1 MSVWLW
7 APDCMSPA
15 PGFCWLIC
23 CAAPNVRL
31 YVVMTFT
38 NLIKEPRMEPFYT
51 VYDNRP
57 TKWAE
62 GYILHDD
69 FQEDP
74 RNVSDTF
81 VVGALQIDKF
91 GNSNLIGVGKDYKH
105 LDFRGPGAVGTL
117 TMAHYVDRYYLF
129 VQSHNKKIFVDKCDF
144 ISTVGWGQGGADGR
158 KKLGIPG
165 SGPVYCITPLC
176 VFDFDENS
184 KRMRLKS
191 LHPGVTHRAG
201 SGEHGLRSDRPR
213 SRAGDGRSD
222 PGRNSDIARAY
233 RYRRHVAEVTRERIE
248 TARAHHV
255 CQRPVAIEEPR
266 RDAANGHGL
275 RA

>member
-1 MSVWLW
+1 MKANDTTATDPKS
-7 APDCMSPA
+7 
-15 PGFCWLIC
+15 GET
-23 CAAPNVRL
+23 AAFTTRELLATFISHQVRDGERVAVGAGLHVPRAGILLAHLLRCPNVRL

-38 NLIKEPRMEPFYT
+38 NLVKEPRMEPFYT

-117 TMAHYVDRYYLF
+117 SMAHYVDRYYLF
-129 VQSHNKKIFVDKCDF
+129 VQSHSKKIFVEKCDF

-176 VFDFDENS
+176 VFDFEESS
-184 KRMRLKS
+184 KRMRLRS
-191 LHPGVTHRAG
+191 VHPGVTVDQVLENTGFAVIVP
-201 SGEHGLRSDRPR
+201 D
-213 SRAGDGRSD
+213 
-222 PGRNSDIARAY
+222 
-233 RYRRHVAEVTRERIE
+233 HVPETAAPTPEEIWTLRERID
-248 TARAHHV
+248 
-255 CQRPVAIEEPR
+255 IE
-266 RDAANGHGL
+266 GML

>member
-1 MSVWLW
+1 MNAKQITATPQQNAESASFTTKELLATFISHQVRDGERVAVGAGLHVPR
-7 APDCMSPA
+7 AGILLAHLMRC
-15 PGFCWLIC
+15 
-23 CAAPNVRL
+23 PNVRL

-117 TMAHYVDRYYLF
+117 SMAHYVDRYYLF
-129 VQSHNKKIFVDKCDF
+129 VQSHNRKIFVEKCDF

-158 KKLGIPG
+158 SKLGIPG
-165 SGPVYCITPLC
+165 KGPIYCITPLC
-176 VFDFDENS
+176 VFDFEEQS
-184 KRMRLKS
+184 KRMRLCS
-191 LHPGVTHRAG
+191 VHPGVTVEQVLENTG
-201 SGEHGLRSDRPR
+201 F
-213 SRAGDGRSD
+213 
-222 PGRNSDIARAY
+222 
-233 RYRRHVAEVTRERIE
+233 EVIVPDNVPQTAVPTPEELWTLRERID
-248 TARAHHV
+248 
-255 CQRPVAIEEPR
+255 IE
-266 RDAANGHGL
+266 GML
-275 RA
+275 RN